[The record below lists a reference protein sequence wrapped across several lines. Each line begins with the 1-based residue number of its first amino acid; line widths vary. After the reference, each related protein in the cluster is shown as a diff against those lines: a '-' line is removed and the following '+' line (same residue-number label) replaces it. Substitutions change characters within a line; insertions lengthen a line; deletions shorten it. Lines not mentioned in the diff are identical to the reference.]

1 MSNNNGNRNGAIYS
15 ATDKAIFD
23 ALQQYK
29 VTRDDL
35 KDLFF
40 TRGIIISNKTDKEDL
55 ASNFSKYIHGYED
68 YKFLSTI
75 LGVVT
80 HKERMHSFDII
91 TKEITLDEI
100 EVFLKEIE
108 TKLIDSSG
116 DIIDVS
122 MVGKALVMK
131 VEYTE
136 PDFTKSEFRQVIDK
150 DAEITVEKIKNGF
163 SISGPHNKKMET
175 ITDLLTNKIQTQDS
189 KSEIKEIEL
198 EGVANKLLVSNFFE
212 ELTKTMKGYDLVN
225 VTDVYVY
232 NPKKDTGTG
241 SHIKK
246 VSLSGTSVTMSKELA
261 ALYAQG
267 FYVWKITWIVKDT
280 RNSESDLYEFEALF
294 SDPEECTDFAYL
306 VKGYY
311 PIKEDDEGGTST
323 HYKNRINFG
332 NKNLEA
338 KYSKL
343 IIETAKTALAKVL
356 S

>member
-1 MSNNNGNRNGAIYS
+1 MSNNNANKIGASYS

-29 VTRDDL
+29 VTRDNL

-40 TRGIIISNKTDKEDL
+40 TRGIVISNRTDKDEL

-68 YKFLSTI
+68 YAFLSKI
-75 LGVVT
+75 LGVAT
-80 HKERMHSFDII
+80 HKERMRSFDINTTQLDMNDVESI
-91 TKEITLDEI
+91 LMEIRDELSKE
-100 EVFLKEIE
+100 
-108 TKLIDSSG
+108 SG
-116 DIIDVS
+116 DIVDVS
-122 MVGKALVMK
+122 SVGKSLVLK

-150 DAEITVEKIKNGF
+150 DAEVIVEKINGGF
-163 SISGPHNKKMET
+163 SIVGPHNKKMEI
-175 ITDLLTNKIQTQDS
+175 ITKALTEKA
-189 KSEIKEIEL
+189 EILDPDTEISEIEL
-198 EGVANKLLVSNFFE
+198 EGITDKSKISSFFE
-212 ELTKTMKGYDLVN
+212 DLTKTMAGYDLVN

-246 VSLSGTSVTMSKELA
+246 VSLSGTSVTLSKELA
-261 ALYAQG
+261 DLYSQG
-267 FYVWKITWIVKDT
+267 FYVWKITWVVKDN
-280 RNSESDLYEFEALF
+280 RDPKSDLYEFEALF
-294 SDPEECTDFAYL
+294 SEPEECIDFAYL

-311 PIKEDDEGGTST
+311 PIKEDEDTSEST
-323 HYKNRINFG
+323 HHKNRINLG
-332 NKNLEA
+332 SKILEV

-343 IIETAKTALAKVL
+343 IIETAKNALKKAL

>member
-1 MSNNNGNRNGAIYS
+1 MSNKNGNKSGAIYS

-40 TRGIIISNKTDKEDL
+40 SRGIIISSKTDKEDL

-68 YKFLSTI
+68 YLFLSTI

-80 HKERMHSFDII
+80 HKERMRSFDII
-91 TKEITLDEI
+91 TKDVSLDEI
-100 EVFLKEIE
+100 EAFLNEIE
-108 TKLIDSSG
+108 SDLINSSG
-116 DIIDVS
+116 DIVDVS
-122 MVGKALVMK
+122 MVGKKLVMK
-131 VEYTE
+131 VEYSE

-150 DAEITVEKIKNGF
+150 DAEIVVEKIKDGF
-163 SISGPHNKKMET
+163 SISGPHNKKMEA
-175 ITDLLTNKIQTQDS
+175 ITNSLTNKIQTEDANA
-189 KSEIKEIEL
+189 EIKEIEM
-198 EGVANKLLVSNFFE
+198 EGVANKLLVSRFFE

-261 ALYAQG
+261 ALYSQG
-267 FYVWKITWIVKDT
+267 FYVWKITWIVKDA

-294 SDPEECTDFAYL
+294 SEPEECTDFAFS

-311 PIKEDDEGGTST
+311 PIKEDDEGGTAT
-323 HYKNRINFG
+323 HHKNRINFG
-332 NKNLEA
+332 NKGLET

-343 IIETAKTALAKVL
+343 LIDTAKIALAKVL
-356 S
+356 P